1 MQHKKRCSLLMAGL
15 IVVAMAGCSSSPSEE
30 EIMSALEK
38 GTITV
43 EDAKSKGW
51 IDDAWIEKHFEPV
64 EAKSKIYLLD
74 PFDTTYLDGTPA
86 SSQLIEGTM
95 CLVFFNSTVDGS
107 IDALKKIS
115 KISEQMKQLGVP
127 VLAIITDHDVDAA
140 RASLPELK
148 FPVIVYNEEME
159 KSFDFYK
166 DLIEDNVVSV
176 FTKDG
181 GIYSAWNSDCS
192 AEGLLDAAEGI
203 ANEK

>member
-1 MQHKKRCSLLMAGL
+1 MQHKKHCSLLMAGL
-15 IVVAMAGCSSSPSEE
+15 LVVAMAGCSSSPSEE

-74 PFDTTYLDGTPA
+74 PFDTTYLDGAPA

-95 CLVFFNSTVDGS
+95 CLVFFNSTVDSS
-107 IDALKKIS
+107 IDTLKEIS

-127 VLAIITDHDVDAA
+127 VLGIITDHDVDTA
-140 RASLPELK
+140 RASLPESKL
-148 FPVIVYNEEME
+148 PVIVYNEEME

-181 GIYSAWNSDCS
+181 GIYSAWNNDCS

>member
-107 IDALKKIS
+107 IDTLKEIS

-159 KSFDFYK
+159 KSFDF
-166 DLIEDNVVSV
+166 SR
-176 FTKDG
+176 T
-181 GIYSAWNSDCS
+181 
-192 AEGLLDAAEGI
+192 
-203 ANEK
+203 